1 MSKYEAYVQKT
12 WGSLIGRTIVSVRE
26 LNNEELDLFGWEQ
39 DSSGSVPVVYILD
52 NGLGFVPSQDP
63 EGNGPGHIFV
73 EEMSA

>member
-12 WGSLIGRTIVSVRE
+12 WGSLIGRTIVKVRE
-26 LNNEELDLFGWEQ
+26 LNKEELDMFGWEQ
-39 DSSGSVPVVYILD
+39 AGGSIPVVYILD

-73 EEMSA
+73 EEMSS

>member
-1 MSKYEAYVQKT
+1 MSKYDAYIQKT
-12 WGSLIGRTIVSVRE
+12 WGSLIGRTIVKVRE

-39 DSSGSVPVVYILD
+39 DSRSVPVVYILD

-73 EEMSA
+73 EEMSS